1 LAAVP
6 SSPHPPPPPLA
17 RPSVFISYASEDRT
31 AARALRDT
39 LAAAGLVVWYD
50 ENELGGGDAW
60 DQKIRREIR
69 DCDYFMPLVS
79 AATERRKEGYFRRE
93 WRLAAERTLDMADD
107 VLFLLPLVLDET
119 PETGARVPDKFNTV
133 QWLRVPGG
141 RSTPALAAL
150 IERLLAGDHTATPR
164 PPRVTRPPK
173 PTGSP
178 DPAAAPGMERPA
190 GPPPMPPFPHAP
202 AAGGIGPW
210 ARFFAEVL
218 WWLVSAIWILVMR
231 LPKWARILLVLWFV
245 ATLLGTCSDSTA
257 SRRPP
262 PREKATPAAPD
273 SAYPAAPRPPKSA
286 KGGKAADI
294 GIEHVVESLAKNPNL
309 KDWARVGEDVARRL
323 GAHAAAEKRIL
334 LAPVAGAPDDSPA
347 AQFAQ
352 RAFASCYGR
361 LALALP
367 GAADVLHAV
376 EPQATD
382 AALAAAA
389 RAQHAELVLAFRLE
403 PATGTPASLSVRVL
417 RVRQSAAVW
426 SGDFPLVATEAA
438 AAGEKIA
445 AEAIAA
451 LPKKPA
457 PAPPPR

>member
-1 LAAVP
+1 MSSAP
-6 SSPHPPPPPLA
+6 SSPPPPPPPA
-17 RPSVFISYASEDRT
+17 HPSVFISYASEDRA
-31 AARALRDT
+31 AARTLRDT

-107 VLFLLPLVLDET
+107 VLFLLPLVLDDT

-141 RSTPALAAL
+141 RSTPALEAL
-150 IERLLAGDHTATPR
+150 IKRLLAGEHTATPR
-164 PPRVTRPPK
+164 PPLVSRPTK
-173 PTGSP
+173 PSAGP
-178 DPAAAPGMERPA
+178 APGAAAPGEERSA

-202 AAGGIGPW
+202 TAGGIGPW
-210 ARFFAEVL
+210 ARFCAEIL
-218 WWLVSAIWILVMR
+218 WWLVTAVWILVMR
-231 LPKWARILLVLWFV
+231 LPKWARILLALWFV
-245 ATLLGTCSDSTA
+245 ATLVGTCSDRST

-262 PREKATPAAPD
+262 PREKEIPAATPAAPQL
-273 SAYPAAPRPPKSA
+273 PKAPQSVKSVE
-286 KGGKAADI
+286 I
-294 GIEHVVESLAKNPNL
+294 GIEHVVEALAKNPNL

-323 GAHAAAEKRIL
+323 GAQATAEKRIL
-334 LAPVAGAPDDSPA
+334 LAPVAGVPDDSPA

-361 LALALP
+361 LALAAP
-367 GAADVLHAV
+367 GAADVLHSAA
-376 EPQATD
+376 PQATD
-382 AALAAAA
+382 AALVAAA
-389 RAQHAELVLAFRLE
+389 RAQRADLVLAFRLE

-417 RVRQSAAVW
+417 RVRQSAAIW

-438 AAGEKIA
+438 AAGEKVA
-445 AEAIAA
+445 AEALAA
-451 LPKKPA
+451 LPKK
-457 PAPPPR
+457 